1 VFNYWNEVQNV
12 SYFKLKRTLRNFVSL
27 CETLRNNFLV
37 PLRLRKKKNMLKIGK
52 YNSLT
57 ILRDTKVGL
66 FLGNPE
72 KDPEGIHDV
81 LLPNK
86 YVPNEFEIGE
96 ELIVFV
102 YLDHEQRPVATTLEP
117 YILLNEFAL
126 LRVNYINQVGA
137 FMDWGMEKDIL
148 VPFKEQARPMEK
160 GKRYL
165 VYLYM
170 DEKTNRLVASSKTNQ
185 FLNNDDLTVE
195 NGEEVELIVSHITE
209 IGINVIINEK
219 HKGLLYKDEVYDD
232 AIRTGDRMRGFI
244 KNIRPDNKIDVS
256 LQKQGYESIEPNA
269 EKILDE
275 LRASRGFLRLNDNS
289 HPEDIKT
296 VLKMSKKTFKKA
308 IGALYKEKL
317 IEIKEDGIYLVKE

>member
-1 VFNYWNEVQNV
+1 
-12 SYFKLKRTLRNFVSL
+12 
-27 CETLRNNFLV
+27 
-37 PLRLRKKKNMLKIGK
+37 MLQIGK
-52 YNSLT
+52 YNHLT

-66 FLGNPE
+66 FLGTDDE
-72 KDPEGIHDV
+72 KDDV

-86 YVPNEFEIGE
+86 YVPNQFKIGDK
-96 ELIVFV
+96 LLVFV
-102 YLDHEQRPVATTLEP
+102 YLDYEQRPVATTLEP

-126 LRVNYINQVGA
+126 LRVNYVNNIGA

-170 DEKTNRLVASSKTNQ
+170 DKKTNRLVASSKLNQ
-185 FLNNDDLTVE
+185 FLNNE
-195 NGEEVELIVSHITE
+195 NIDIEVGEEVDLIVSHITE
-209 IGINVIINEK
+209 LGINVIVNEQY
-219 HKGLLYKDEVYDD
+219 KGLLYKNEVYDD

-244 KNIRPDNKIDVS
+244 KTIRPDNKIDVS
-256 LQKQGYESIEPNA
+256 LQKQGYENVEPNC
-269 EKILDE
+269 EKIIDE

-308 IGALYKEKL
+308 IGSLYKEKR
-317 IEIKEDGIYLVKE
+317 IEIKEDGIYLIKDN

>member
-1 VFNYWNEVQNV
+1 
-12 SYFKLKRTLRNFVSL
+12 
-27 CETLRNNFLV
+27 
-37 PLRLRKKKNMLKIGK
+37 MIKIGQ
-52 YNSLT
+52 YNTLT

-66 FLGNPE
+66 FLGNGNE
-72 KDPEGIHDV
+72 AEDI

-86 YVPNEFEIGE
+86 YVPEHFNIGDE
-96 ELIVFV
+96 MAVFV
-102 YLDHEQRPVATTLEP
+102 YLDHEERPVATTLEP

-148 VPFKEQARPMEK
+148 VPYKEQARPMEK

-170 DEKTNRLVASSKTNQ
+170 DKKTNRLVASSKTNQ
-185 FLNNDDLTVE
+185 FLNNENLTVE
-195 NGEEVELIVSHITE
+195 KGEEVELIVSHITE
-209 IGINVIINEK
+209 IGINVIINEQ
-219 HKGLLYKDEVYDD
+219 HKGLLYKDEVYDA
-232 AIRTGDRMRGFI
+232 AIRTGDRMRGYI

-256 LQKQGYESIEPNA
+256 LQILGYENVEPNA

-308 IGALYKEKL
+308 IGALYKEKR
-317 IEIKEDGIYLVKE
+317 IDIKEDGIYLL

>member
-1 VFNYWNEVQNV
+1 MIE
-12 SYFKLKRTLRNFVSL
+12 
-27 CETLRNNFLV
+27 
-37 PLRLRKKKNMLKIGK
+37 IGK
-52 YNSLT
+52 YNTLT

-66 FLGNPE
+66 FLGNE
-72 KDPEGIHDV
+72 SKDPEGIHDI

-86 YVPNEFEIGE
+86 YVPEHFEIGD
-96 ELIVFV
+96 ELTVFV
-102 YLDHEQRPVATTLEP
+102 YLDHEERPVATTLEP

-126 LRVNYINQVGA
+126 LRVNYVNQVGA

-185 FLNNDDLTVE
+185 FLNNENLTVE
-195 NGEEVELIVSHITE
+195 NGEEVDLIVSHITE
-209 IGINVIINEK
+209 IGINVIINEQ
-219 HKGLLYKDEVYDD
+219 HKGLVYKDEVYDD
-232 AIRTGDRMRGFI
+232 AIRTGDRMRGYI
-244 KNIRPDNKIDVS
+244 KTIRPDNKIDVS
-256 LQKQGYESIEPNA
+256 LHKLGYQNIEPNA
-269 EKILDE
+269 QKILDE
-275 LRASRGFLRLNDNS
+275 LKASRGFLRLNDNS

-308 IGALYKEKL
+308 IGFLYKDRK
-317 IEIKEDGIYLVKE
+317 IEMKDDGIYLISE

>member
-1 VFNYWNEVQNV
+1 MKIGQYN
-12 SYFKLKRTLRNFVSL
+12 T
-27 CETLRNNFLV
+27 
-37 PLRLRKKKNMLKIGK
+37 LKID
-52 YNSLT
+52 
-57 ILRDTKVGL
+57 RDTQVGL
-66 FLGNPE
+66 FLTDG
-72 KDPEGIHDV
+72 KDDV

-86 YVPNEFEIGE
+86 YVPKVFEIGE
-96 ELIVFV
+96 EIIVFV

-126 LRVNYINQVGA
+126 LRVNYVNQVGA

-185 FLNNDDLTVE
+185 FLSNDALTVE

-209 IGINVIINEK
+209 VGINVIINEQ
-219 HKGLLYKDEVYDD
+219 HKGLLYKDQVYDD
-232 AIRTGDRMRGFI
+232 IRTGDRLRGYI
-244 KNIRPDNKIDVS
+244 KNIRPDNKIDVA
-256 LQKQGYESIEPNA
+256 LQIQGYQSIEPNA
-269 EKILDE
+269 EKILSE

-308 IGALYKEKL
+308 IGALYRDKL
-317 IEIKEDGIYLVKE
+317 IEIEDDGIYLVNTQ

>member
-1 VFNYWNEVQNV
+1 
-12 SYFKLKRTLRNFVSL
+12 
-27 CETLRNNFLV
+27 
-37 PLRLRKKKNMLKIGK
+37 MLKIGK

-86 YVPNEFEIGE
+86 YVPNKFEIGE

-126 LRVNYINQVGA
+126 LRVNYTNQVGA

-185 FLNNDDLTVE
+185 FLNNDELTVE

-232 AIRTGDRMRGFI
+232 SIRTGDRMRGFI

>member
-1 VFNYWNEVQNV
+1 
-12 SYFKLKRTLRNFVSL
+12 
-27 CETLRNNFLV
+27 
-37 PLRLRKKKNMLKIGK
+37 MLKIGK
-52 YNSLT
+52 YNNLT

-66 FLGNPE
+66 FLGDPE
-72 KDPEGIHDV
+72 NDPEGIHDV

-96 ELIVFV
+96 EIVFFV

-126 LRVNYINQVGA
+126 LRVNYVNKIGA

-170 DEKTNRLVASSKTNQ
+170 DPKTNRLVASSKTNQ
-185 FLNNDDLTVE
+185 FLSNEEIALE
-195 NGEEVELIVSHITE
+195 KGEEVDLIVSHITE

-232 AIRTGDRMRGFI
+232 SIRTGDRMRGYI
-244 KNIRPDNKIDVS
+244 KNIRPDHKIDVA
-256 LQKQGYESIEPNA
+256 LQKQGYESVEPNA

-317 IEIKEDGIYLVKE
+317 IEIKEDGIYLVKA

>member
-1 VFNYWNEVQNV
+1 MKN
-12 SYFKLKRTLRNFVSL
+12 KLKLCYLCHFRNS
-27 CETLRNNFLV
+27 
-37 PLRLRKKKNMLKIGK
+37 MIQIGK
-52 YNSLT
+52 YNVLT
-57 ILRDTKVGL
+57 ILRDTKVGI
-66 FLGNPE
+66 FLGNPKE
-72 KDPEGIHDV
+72 DPEGTHDI

-86 YVPNEFEIGE
+86 YVPKEFEIGE

-102 YLDHEQRPVATTLEP
+102 YLDHEERPVATTLEP

-126 LRVNYINQVGA
+126 LRVNYVNQIGA

-170 DEKTNRLVASSKTNQ
+170 DEKTKRLVASSKTNQ
-185 FLNNDDLTVE
+185 FLKNETISVVKN
-195 NGEEVELIVSHITE
+195 EEVDLIVSHITE
-209 IGINVIINEK
+209 LGINVIINEK

-232 AIRTGDRMRGFI
+232 AIRTGDRMRGYI
-244 KNIRPDNKIDVS
+244 KIIRPDNKIDVS
-256 LQKQGYESIEPNA
+256 LQIQGYESIEPNA
-269 EKILDE
+269 KKILDE

-289 HPEDIKT
+289 NPEDIKT

-308 IGALYKEKL
+308 IGALYREKL
-317 IEIKEDGIYLVKE
+317 IEIKEDGIYLIQ

>member
-1 VFNYWNEVQNV
+1 MIE
-12 SYFKLKRTLRNFVSL
+12 
-27 CETLRNNFLV
+27 
-37 PLRLRKKKNMLKIGK
+37 IGK
-52 YNSLT
+52 YNTLT

-66 FLGNPE
+66 FLGDEE
-72 KDPEGIHDV
+72 KDPEGIHDI

-86 YVPNEFEIGE
+86 YVPNKFEIGD
-96 ELIVFV
+96 ELTVFV
-102 YLDHEQRPVATTLEP
+102 YLDHEERPVATTLEP
-117 YILLNEFAL
+117 YIFLNEFAL

-185 FLNNDDLTVE
+185 FLSNENLTVE
-195 NGEEVELIVSHITE
+195 RGEEVDLIVSHITE
-209 IGINVIINEK
+209 IGINVIINEQ

-232 AIRTGDRMRGFI
+232 SIRTGDRMRGYI
-244 KNIRPDNKIDVS
+244 KTIRPDNKIDVS
-256 LQKQGYESIEPNA
+256 LEKIGYERIEPNA
-269 EKILDE
+269 DKILNE

-296 VLKMSKKTFKKA
+296 VLQMSKKTFKKA
-308 IGALYKEKL
+308 IGALYKDKL

>member
-1 VFNYWNEVQNV
+1 M
-12 SYFKLKRTLRNFVSL
+12 
-27 CETLRNNFLV
+27 
-37 PLRLRKKKNMLKIGK
+37 RLRKKNEMLKIGK
-52 YNSLT
+52 YNSLK

-66 FLGNPE
+66 FLGDPE

-185 FLNNDDLTVE
+185 FLNNETLTVE
-195 NGEEVELIVSHITE
+195 KGEEVELIVSHITE

-232 AIRTGDRMRGFI
+232 SIRTGDRMRGFI

-317 IEIKEDGIYLVKE
+317 IEIKEDGIYLIKE